1 MKNMF
6 KKLVCV
12 GLVGLFVLGNTCN
25 TVEAEIIQGK
35 NGTVYINYDKIEEQE
50 NKLVLEECFKIK
62 SYKTIWNKKKN
73 TYTVEFKTNK
83 KTSCKDVKK
92 IVKQVAKKLHG
103 STTIEKEFKEFRTY
117 NILVKAKD
125 KKGHIHTSY
134 IKGHK
139 IIK

>member
-12 GLVGLFVLGNTCN
+12 GLVGLLVLGS
-25 TVEAEIIQGK
+25 VGVAEAKVIQSKEGR
-35 NGTVYINYDKIEEQE
+35 TYVTMDKIELEE

-103 STTIEKEFKEFRTY
+103 STIEKEFKEFRTY

-125 KKGHIHTSY
+125 KKGHTHISY

-139 IIK
+139 IK

>member
-1 MKNMF
+1 MKNIF
-6 KKLVCV
+6 KKLICV
-12 GLVGLFVLGNTCN
+12 GLVGLLDLWNICN

-73 TYTVEFKTNK
+73 TYTVEFKANK
-83 KTSCKDVKK
+83 KTSCKDTKK

-103 STTIEKEFKEFRTY
+103 STIEKEFKEFRTY

-125 KKGHIHTSY
+125 KKGHTHISY

>member
-1 MKNMF
+1 MKKII
-6 KKLVCV
+6 KKAIMV
-12 GLVGLFVLGNTCN
+12 GLVGLLVLGS
-25 TVEAEIIQGK
+25 VGVAEAKVVQGK
-35 NGTVYINYDKIEEQE
+35 EGRTYITMDKIELEE

-73 TYTVEFKTNK
+73 TYTVEFKANK
-83 KTSCKDVKK
+83 KTSCKDTKK

-103 STTIEKEFKEFRTY
+103 STIEKEFKEFRTY

>member
-6 KKLVCV
+6 KKIVCV
-12 GLVGLFVLGNTCN
+12 GLVGLFVLGS
-25 TVEAEIIQGK
+25 VGVAEAEIIQGTK
-35 NGTVYINYDKIEEQE
+35 GRTYITMDKIELEE

-103 STTIEKEFKEFRTY
+103 SDTIEKEFKEFRTY

-125 KKGHIHTSY
+125 KKGHTHISY

>member
-6 KKLVCV
+6 KKIVCV
-12 GLVGLFVLGNTCN
+12 GLVGLMFLGS
-25 TVEAEIIQGK
+25 VGVAEAKVIQKGNK
-35 NGTVYINYDKIEEQE
+35 TYITMDKIEVEE
-50 NKLVLEECFKIK
+50 NKMVLEECFKIK

-73 TYTVEFKTNK
+73 TYTVEFKANK

-103 STTIEKEFKEFRTY
+103 STIEKEFKEFRTY

>member
-6 KKLVCV
+6 KKIVCV
-12 GLVGLFVLGNTCN
+12 GLVGLMFLGS
-25 TVEAEIIQGK
+25 VGVAEAKVIQGTK
-35 NGTVYINYDKIEEQE
+35 GRTYVTMDKIEIQE

-103 STTIEKEFKEFRTY
+103 STIEKEFKEFRTY

-125 KKGHIHTSY
+125 KKGHTHISY

-139 IIK
+139 IK

>member
-6 KKLVCV
+6 KKIVCV
-12 GLVGLFVLGNTCN
+12 GLVGLFVLGS
-25 TVEAEIIQGK
+25 VGIAEAKLIQGTK
-35 NGTVYINYDKIEEQE
+35 GRTYVTMDKIELEE

>member
-1 MKNMF
+1 M
-6 KKLVCV
+6 KKLIKKIAIV
-12 GLVGLFVLGNTCN
+12 GLVGLFVLGS
-25 TVEAEIIQGK
+25 VGVAEAKVVQGTK
-35 NGTVYINYDKIEEQE
+35 GRTYITMDKIEIQE

-92 IVKQVAKKLHG
+92 IVKQVTKKFHG
-103 STTIEKEFKEFRTY
+103 STIEKEFKEFRTY

-125 KKGHIHTSY
+125 KKGHAHISY
-134 IKGHK
+134 IAGHK
-139 IIK
+139 VK

>member
-12 GLVGLFVLGNTCN
+12 GLVGLFVLGS
-25 TVEAEIIQGK
+25 VGVAEAKIIQGTK
-35 NGTVYINYDKIEEQE
+35 RRTYVTMDKIELEE

-103 STTIEKEFKEFRTY
+103 STIEKEFKEFRTY

-125 KKGHIHTSY
+125 KKGHTHISY

>member
-6 KKLVCV
+6 KKVICA
-12 GLVGLFVLGNTCN
+12 GLIGLLVLGS
-25 TVEAEIIQGK
+25 VGVAEAKVIQGTK
-35 NGTVYINYDKIEEQE
+35 GRTYVTMDKIELEE

-73 TYTVEFKTNK
+73 TYTVEFKANK

-103 STTIEKEFKEFRTY
+103 SDTIEKEFKEFRTY

-125 KKGHIHTSY
+125 KKGHTHISY

>member
-1 MKNMF
+1 MKKLI

-12 GLVGLFVLGNTCN
+12 GLVGLFVLGS
-25 TVEAEIIQGK
+25 VGVAEAKVIRGK
-35 NGTVYINYDKIEEQE
+35 EGKTYITMDKIELEE

-73 TYTVEFKTNK
+73 TYTVEFKANK
-83 KTSCKDVKK
+83 KTSCKDTKK

-103 STTIEKEFKEFRTY
+103 STIEKEFKEFRTY

-125 KKGHIHTSY
+125 KKGHTHISY

-139 IIK
+139 VIK

>member
-12 GLVGLFVLGNTCN
+12 GLVGLMFLSSIGVA
-25 TVEAEIIQGK
+25 EAKVIQGK
-35 NGTVYINYDKIEEQE
+35 EGKTYITMDKIELEE

-103 STTIEKEFKEFRTY
+103 STIEKEFKEFRTY

-139 IIK
+139 VK

>member
-1 MKNMF
+1 M
-6 KKLVCV
+6 KKLIKKAIMV

-50 NKLVLEECFKIK
+50 NKLVLKECFNIK

-73 TYTVEFKTNK
+73 TYTVEFKANK

-103 STTIEKEFKEFRTY
+103 STIEKEFKEFRTY

-125 KKGHIHTSY
+125 KKGHTHISY

>member
-12 GLVGLFVLGNTCN
+12 GLVGLFVLGS
-25 TVEAEIIQGK
+25 VGVAEAKVIQKGNK
-35 NGTVYINYDKIEEQE
+35 TYITYDKIELEE

-73 TYTVEFKTNK
+73 TYTVEFKANK

-139 IIK
+139 VK

>member
-12 GLVGLFVLGNTCN
+12 GLVGLFVLGS
-25 TVEAEIIQGK
+25 VGVAEAKGK
-35 NGTVYINYDKIEEQE
+35 TYITMDKIELEE

-73 TYTVEFKTNK
+73 TYTVEFKANK
-83 KTSCKDVKK
+83 KTSCKDTKK

-103 STTIEKEFKEFRTY
+103 NTIEKEFKEFRTY

-125 KKGHIHTSY
+125 KKGHTHISY

-139 IIK
+139 VIK

>member
-6 KKLVCV
+6 KKVICA
-12 GLVGLFVLGNTCN
+12 GLIGLLVLGNTCN
-25 TVEAEIIQGK
+25 TVEAKVIQGK
-35 NGTVYINYDKIEEQE
+35 EGKIYITMDKIELEE

-103 STTIEKEFKEFRTY
+103 SDTIEKEFKEFRTY

-125 KKGHIHTSY
+125 KKGHTHISY

>member
-1 MKNMF
+1 M
-6 KKLVCV
+6 KKLIKKIAIV
-12 GLVGLFVLGNTCN
+12 GLVGLFVLGS
-25 TVEAEIIQGK
+25 VGVAEAKVVQGTK
-35 NGTVYINYDKIEEQE
+35 GRTYITMDKIEIQE

-73 TYTVEFKTNK
+73 IYTVEFKTNK

-103 STTIEKEFKEFRTY
+103 STIEKEFKEFRTY

-125 KKGHIHTSY
+125 KKGHTHISY

>member
-12 GLVGLFVLGNTCN
+12 GLVGLFVLGS
-25 TVEAEIIQGK
+25 VGVAEAKVIQGK
-35 NGTVYINYDKIEEQE
+35 EGKTYITMDKIELEE

-73 TYTVEFKTNK
+73 TYTVEFKANK
-83 KTSCKDVKK
+83 KISCKDVKK

-103 STTIEKEFKEFRTY
+103 STIEKEFKEFRTY

-125 KKGHIHTSY
+125 KKGHMHTSY
-134 IKGHK
+134 IKGHRVK
-139 IIK
+139 

>member
-6 KKLVCV
+6 KKIVCV
-12 GLVGLFVLGNTCN
+12 GLVGLMFLGS
-25 TVEAEIIQGK
+25 VGVAEAKVIQGTK
-35 NGTVYINYDKIEEQE
+35 GRSYITYDKIELEE

-103 STTIEKEFKEFRTY
+103 STIEKEFKEFRTY

-139 IIK
+139 VIK

>member
-12 GLVGLFVLGNTCN
+12 GLVGLMFLGS
-25 TVEAEIIQGK
+25 VGVAEAKLIQGTK
-35 NGTVYINYDKIEEQE
+35 GRTYVTMDKIELEE

-73 TYTVEFKTNK
+73 TYTVEFKANK

-103 STTIEKEFKEFRTY
+103 STIEKEFKEFRTY

-125 KKGHIHTSY
+125 KKGHTHISY

-139 IIK
+139 VIK

>member
-1 MKNMF
+1 M
-6 KKLVCV
+6 KKLIKKIVCV
-12 GLVGLFVLGNTCN
+12 GLVGLLVLGS
-25 TVEAEIIQGK
+25 VGVAEARVIQGTK
-35 NGTVYINYDKIEEQE
+35 GRSYITYDKIERDE
-50 NKLVLEECFKIK
+50 NKIVLEECFGIK

-73 TYTVEFKTNK
+73 TYTVEFKANK

-92 IVKQVAKKLHG
+92 IVKQVAKKIHG
-103 STTIEKEFKEFRTY
+103 SDTIEKEFKEFRTY

>member
-12 GLVGLFVLGNTCN
+12 GLVGLFVLGS
-25 TVEAEIIQGK
+25 VGIAEAKLIQGTK
-35 NGTVYINYDKIEEQE
+35 GRTYVTMDKIELEE

-125 KKGHIHTSY
+125 KKGHTHISY

-139 IIK
+139 VIK

>member
-1 MKNMF
+1 M
-6 KKLVCV
+6 KKLIKKIVCV
-12 GLVGLFVLGNTCN
+12 GLVGLFVQGSVRVAEAKVIQKGNKT
-25 TVEAEIIQGK
+25 
-35 NGTVYINYDKIEEQE
+35 YITYDKIELEE

-83 KTSCKDVKK
+83 KTSCKDTKK

>member
-12 GLVGLFVLGNTCN
+12 GLVGLLVLGNTCN

-50 NKLVLEECFKIK
+50 NKLVLKECFNIK
-62 SYKTIWNKKKN
+62 NAKVKFNKKKN
-73 TYTVEFKTNK
+73 TYTVEFKANK

-103 STTIEKEFKEFRTY
+103 STIEKEFKEFRTY

-125 KKGHIHTSY
+125 KKGHTHISY

-139 IIK
+139 VIK